1 MSPRY
6 EYAGSGREPSSS
18 IDYQSI
24 AKGLGW
30 FSIALGLAE
39 TIAPRGIAGLIG
51 VRYGVRDRTFLRS
64 PLFGPRELAAG
75 IGILTQSKR
84 AGWLW
89 GRVAGDALDVSA
101 LASALTFRG
110 NDRVRIAAAMAAVLG
125 VTALDCACA
134 VQLTQAEGFSPK
146 LRSIRKS
153 VWVNRPRSE
162 AFSFWRRF
170 ENLPRFMQHLETV
183 EELGNKRS
191 RWRARGPFG
200 SSFEWQ
206 SVIEREAPDSLISW
220 KSVEDAEVENSGTVH
235 FEPGPGERGTIVHV
249 ELRYR
254 PPAGEVGRLA
264 AKFLGKSGERMLE
277 DSLRNFKQ
285 ILETGEII
293 RSDAS
298 IHPGMHPARPPLDRR
313 GAALA
318 PSVQH

>member
-1 MSPRY
+1 MGERY
-6 EYAGSGREPSSS
+6 EYAGSRREPSSS

-30 FSIALGLAE
+30 FSIGLGLAE

-64 PLFGPRELAAG
+64 PLFGPREIAAG
-75 IGILTQSKR
+75 IGILTQSKL

-101 LASALTFRG
+101 LASALTIRRNERG
-110 NDRVRIAAAMAAVLG
+110 RIAAAMAAVLG

-134 VQLTQAEGFSPK
+134 LQLTQAERFSPQV
-146 LRSIRKS
+146 RSIRKS
-153 VWVNRPRSE
+153 VWVNKPRNE
-162 AFSFWRRF
+162 VFKFWRRF
-170 ENLPRFMQHLETV
+170 ENLPRFMQHLEIV
-183 EELGNKRS
+183 EELDERRS
-191 RWRARGPFG
+191 KWRARGPFG
-200 SSFEWQ
+200 SSFEWH
-206 SVIEREAPDSLISW
+206 SVIERELPDTLIDW

-235 FEPGPGERGTIVHV
+235 FESGPGERGTIVHV

-285 ILETGEII
+285 ILETGEVI

-298 IHPGMHPARPPLDRR
+298 IHGRMHSARPAYQRR
-313 GAALA
+313 GVALA
-318 PSVQH
+318 SSVQH